1 MLPNIDRRT
10 LLTTGLAAALATC
23 AVVPAGAQTITDQER
38 TRWLRDGVGSS
49 RRSEPRGSALPP
61 TGLRVL
67 DGADR
72 EVFIEIDPR
81 RSVDMSV
88 YFSLDSAALEPR
100 AVDGLAWLG
109 RALRTELLG
118 RRFLLAG
125 HTDVTGSHDH
135 NVVLSLARARSVR
148 DHLVTRWGIDPAT
161 LYVAGYGPDH
171 LRDPSRPAAAVN
183 RRVEIVAVRDI
194 LR

>member
-1 MLPNIDRRT
+1 MISNIDRRAF
-10 LLTTGLAAALATC
+10 LTIGWAAALTTI
-23 AVVPAGAQTITDQER
+23 AVAPAAAQSITDRER

-49 RRSEPRGSALPP
+49 KRSEPRGSALPIS
-61 TGLRVL
+61 GLRVR
-67 DGADR
+67 DHADR
-72 EVFIEIDPR
+72 EISIVIDPR

-88 YFSLDSAALEPR
+88 FFSLDSAALEPR
-100 AVDGLAWLG
+100 ALQSLAWLG

-135 NVVLSLARARSVR
+135 NVALSLARAKSVR
-148 DHLVTRWGIDPAT
+148 DHLVARWEIDPET
-161 LYVAGYGPDH
+161 LFVAGFGPDH

-183 RRVEIVAVRDI
+183 RRVEIVAVRDV